1 MLALLLILAYQT
13 QEYTLEVVAVEDL
26 VQMEEMLL
34 VEQVAVEQVVDLNVQ
49 RLEQELQTRVVEQV
63 VEV

>member
-49 RLEQELQTRVVEQV
+49 RLEQELQIQVVEQV

>member
-1 MLALLLILAYQT
+1 MSALLLILAYQT

>member
-1 MLALLLILAYQT
+1 
-13 QEYTLEVVAVEDL
+13 VVAVEDL